1 MVFSTYL
8 FLFWFL
14 PITLIVYY
22 AVPVRYRN
30 AWIALSSYIFYGW
43 WRPEYCA
50 LLFGMTVFNYYCGE
64 RIVRTDDARR
74 KKRWVTLSVVGS
86 LSLLGYFKYAG
97 MLTTW
102 ARTVVGWMGGA
113 EASIPLLDV
122 LLPIGISFYTF
133 QALSY
138 TIDLYRG
145 DAEKADDLISFAA
158 YIAMFPQLIAGPIV
172 RYQWIADELR
182 ERKHSWSRSFLG
194 VRFLILGLGKKLILA
209 DTFALAVPA
218 AFDMPDPNLAEAWL
232 GVLGYT
238 LQIYFDFSAY
248 SDMAVGLGLFLG
260 FRFPRNFDS
269 PYKSKSITE
278 FWRRWHISLSSW
290 LRDYLY
296 IPLGGNRFGA
306 VRTYINLMLVML
318 LGGLWHGASIQF
330 VIWGAWHGGLL
341 ALERGLGKAHPL
353 NRLPGPVAMI
363 VVNFLVILSWVP
375 FRATTFESMTR
386 VFGAMFDFSSGISL
400 ATFEGTALF
409 GADHPSAFLTWI
421 LFGLPLGFVACWLLP
436 NSWEYLR
443 RRRPLQLAFEFVV
456 LAWALAIVL
465 SYQSSPFL
473 YFQF

>member
-1 MVFSTYL
+1 MIFSTYL

-14 PITLIVYY
+14 PVTLLVYHL
-22 AVPVRYRN
+22 VPVRFRN
-30 AWIALSSYIFYGW
+30 AWVAFASYVFYGW
-43 WRPEYCA
+43 WRPEYCV
-50 LLFGMTVFNYYCGE
+50 LLFGMTAFNYYCGE
-64 RIVRTDDARR
+64 RIVRTDDPTR

-97 MLTTW
+97 MFSIW
-102 ARTVVGWMGGA
+102 VQTVVGWTGA
-113 EASIPLLDV
+113 SASIPTLDI

-145 DAEKADDLISFAA
+145 DAKKADGLVSFAA

-182 ERKHSWSRSFLG
+182 ERTHSWSRSFLG
-194 VRFLILGLGKKLILA
+194 ARFLILGLGKKLILA

-218 AFDMPDPNLAEAWL
+218 AFENPDPNFAEAWI

-248 SDMAVGLGLFLG
+248 SDMAVGLGLFMG

-278 FWRRWHISLSSW
+278 FWQRWHISLSSW

-296 IPLGGNRFGA
+296 IPLGGNRLGSI
-306 VRTYINLMLVML
+306 RTYINLMLVML

-330 VIWGAWHGGLL
+330 VLWGAWHGGLL

-353 NRLPGPVAMI
+353 RRVPAPVAMLI
-363 VVNFLVILSWVP
+363 TNFLVILSWVP
-375 FRATTFESMTR
+375 FRATSIDSMKT
-386 VFGAMFDFSSGISL
+386 VFASMFDFGSGVSL
-400 ATFEGTALF
+400 ALFQGVELF
-409 GADHPSAFLTWI
+409 GADYASAFLTWI
-421 LFGLPLGFVACWLLP
+421 LIGIPAGFLATWLLP

-443 RRRPLQLAFEFVV
+443 RRRPAQIAFEIVV
-456 LAWALAIVL
+456 LAWSLAVVL